1 MICLCIDTSNSYL
14 SLALENN
21 GQVHAVHMDAGQKHA
36 ELILPQLHNLF
47 ANAKLGLSDL
57 EVIAYA
63 QGPGSFTG
71 LRIGVGVAQG
81 LGFAHNIELIGIPN
95 LDVLASLAPAHKQ
108 VLCATDARMNE
119 VFYAWYNTASGQRLS
134 DYQVGAAAD
143 IRLPENSASAQAT
156 GVGNAFGLE
165 ITLPVAGQNRMP
177 TAADYLALALSGCYA
192 AGSAAAA
199 ELLYV
204 RNKIALTAA
213 EQAARKAGA

>member
-1 MICLCIDTSNSYL
+1 MPRHYL
-14 SLALENN
+14 RALPAKS
-21 GQVHAVHMDAGQKHA
+21 AVCRA
-36 ELILPQLHNLF
+36 
-47 ANAKLGLSDL
+47 
-57 EVIAYA
+57 
-63 QGPGSFTG
+63 PG
-71 LRIGVGVAQG
+71 
-81 LGFAHNIELIGIPN
+81 
-95 LDVLASLAPAHKQ
+95 
-108 VLCATDARMNE
+108 
-119 VFYAWYNTASGQRLS
+119 
-134 DYQVGAAAD
+134 
-143 IRLPENSASAQAT
+143 LPENSASAQAT